1 MAELNSD
8 FVMKT
13 VFPRVF
19 KAAVWG
25 AFTFVIVYYLPMMLI
40 PSDIP
45 QDIIPFDYT
54 AKLFD
59 FALISVLFTVLRQL
73 FSGTIFGCGFGVAK
87 AIVVIAYFFMV
98 SDGGIFDVAVP
109 VSGVTLNVSL
119 DISIILLMIVSV
131 NLLSIAKNLFEAIT
145 LLTEN
150 SDNTDLDEF

>member
-1 MAELNSD
+1 MVELNADS
-8 FVMKT
+8 VMKH

-19 KAAVWG
+19 KAAIWG
-25 AFTFVIVYYLPMMLI
+25 TVTFIIVYYLPMMLI

-54 AKLFD
+54 AKLLD
-59 FALISVLFTVLRQL
+59 FALISVMFTVLGQL

-87 AIVVIAYFFMV
+87 AIVIISYFFIV
-98 SDGGIFDVAVP
+98 SEGGIFSVTVP
-109 VSGVTLNVSL
+109 VSGVTLNVTL

-145 LLTEN
+145 LLTEKT
-150 SDNTDLDEF
+150 DNIDIDKF

>member
-1 MAELNSD
+1 MVELNADS
-8 FVMKT
+8 VMKH

-19 KAAVWG
+19 KAAIWG
-25 AFTFVIVYYLPMMLI
+25 TVTFIIVYYLPMMLI

-59 FALISVLFTVLRQL
+59 FALISVTFTVLGQL

-87 AIVVIAYFFMV
+87 AIVIISYFFIV
-98 SDGGIFDVAVP
+98 SEGGIFNVIVP
-109 VSGVTLNVSL
+109 VSGVTLNVTL

-145 LLTEN
+145 LLTEKT
-150 SDNTDLDEF
+150 DNIDID